1 MWQIKAVA
9 SKWNVIPKR
18 SLQSPHDWLTVTDE
32 QAERL
37 TELANSLER
46 LEEGN
51 PWSKRISICVHGMHD
66 TEHGVVDSDATCR
79 AVLLRP
85 LLHPMQ
91 KYILACPIMT
101 LVVQPY
107 VRATQAERQWLD
119 VRFEAMSGEVLAR
132 KKKIAATT
140 WLHALRA
147 LLPQLEKKFTG
158 PTLQKMQLVRQ
169 GQILEWSDEIEID
182 EHIEP
187 IHPTKRKKVSV

>member
-1 MWQIKAVA
+1 MWQIKALDPRW
-9 SKWNVIPKR
+9 KVIPKR
-18 SLQSPHDWLTVTDE
+18 SLQSPRDWLIVTDE

-51 PWSKRISICVHGMHD
+51 PWGQRVLICLHGVHD
-66 TEHGVVDSDATCR
+66 TEHGLVDSDRTSR

-119 VRFEAMSGEVLAR
+119 VRFEAMSGETVAQKENCRHDVAACYASIACTAGKEVHGTYLAENE
-132 KKKIAATT
+132 AC
-140 WLHALRA
+140 
-147 LLPQLEKKFTG
+147 
-158 PTLQKMQLVRQ
+158 
-169 GQILEWSDEIEID
+169 
-182 EHIEP
+182 
-187 IHPTKRKKVSV
+187 